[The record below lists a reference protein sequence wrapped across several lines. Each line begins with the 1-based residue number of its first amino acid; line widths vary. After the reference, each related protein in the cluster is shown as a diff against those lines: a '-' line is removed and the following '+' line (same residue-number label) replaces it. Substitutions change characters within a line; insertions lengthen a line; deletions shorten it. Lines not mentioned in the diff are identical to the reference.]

1 MSDPYGRPAVVI
13 DNGTGYTKM
22 GYAGNVEPQYIVPTV
37 AGFKAS
43 QVGGERT
50 KRVTLQQSSWRDTDL
65 VLQACSCRVLRLVL
79 SCCLTWALYS
89 AAQCG
94 TSRDFRFDNDTAT
107 RGAPKH

>member
-43 QVGGERT
+43 QVGGIGQGGFASLLLYAVVVVHTGAVRI
-50 KRVTLQQSSWRDTDL
+50 VSCSSSRHGHLSSTA
-65 VLQACSCRVLRLVL
+65 VRFCRLELKL
-79 SCCLTWALYS
+79 
-89 AAQCG
+89 
-94 TSRDFRFDNDTAT
+94 N
-107 RGAPKH
+107 

>member
-43 QVGGERT
+43 QVRKAVQGENGVSLNGKSASAFGCRLDY
-50 KRVTLQQSSWRDTDL
+50 R
-65 VLQACSCRVLRLVL
+65 CS
-79 SCCLTWALYS
+79 
-89 AAQCG
+89 
-94 TSRDFRFDNDTAT
+94 
-107 RGAPKH
+107 